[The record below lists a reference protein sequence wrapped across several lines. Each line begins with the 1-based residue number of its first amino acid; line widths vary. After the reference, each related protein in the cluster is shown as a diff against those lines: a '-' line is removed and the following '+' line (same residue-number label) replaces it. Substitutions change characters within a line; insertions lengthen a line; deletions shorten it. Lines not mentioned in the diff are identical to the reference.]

1 MTKNYCNQRIA
12 KKGNEPYNIQC
23 KFWLLTTNN
32 YLP

>member
-12 KKGNEPYNIQC
+12 KKGNEAYNIQR
-23 KFWLLTTNN
+23 KFGLFTTNN